1 MRPLSILMMVLL
13 LIVAAGC
20 GGPKEQ
26 AHPLEAGGVDAL
38 DYLKILHARTT
49 RILGEV
55 TGAKAAAEVLP
66 ELEAVSAD
74 YDTLIKQASTLSPG
88 PRQELA
94 AEAARILPGLKANA
108 QRLSAMKGAG
118 ELLTPVLQDL
128 VNKVARL
135 T

>member
-1 MRPLSILMMVLL
+1 MRPLPILMMILL
-13 LIVAAGC
+13 LVAAAGC

-26 AHPLEAGGVDAL
+26 VHPLETGGVDAL
-38 DYLKILHARTT
+38 DYLKVLHARTT

-74 YDTLIKQASTLSPG
+74 YDALIKQASTLSPG

-94 AEAARILPGLKANA
+94 EEAARILPGLKANA
-108 QRLSAMKGAG
+108 RRLGAMKGTG
-118 ELLTPVLQDL
+118 ELLTPVLQELAD
-128 VNKVARL
+128 KVARL